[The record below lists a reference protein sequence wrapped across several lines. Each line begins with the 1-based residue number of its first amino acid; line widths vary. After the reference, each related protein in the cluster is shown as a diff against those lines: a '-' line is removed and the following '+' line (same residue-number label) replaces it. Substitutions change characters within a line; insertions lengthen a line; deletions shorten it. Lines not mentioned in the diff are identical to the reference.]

1 MNAINSMSQPFK
13 ERTTMYLVCGEAL
26 FDFFSEEDAS
36 GLASKVNF
44 KAIAGGSPFNVAVG
58 LRRLGVDAAL
68 FAGLS
73 TDYLG
78 RRLQQVLQDEGVRP
92 DYLVDFAAPTTLAMV
107 AVGAN
112 GSPHYSFRGEGCA
125 DRQLK
130 PEHLPA
136 LGPEIR
142 GLHIGSFSLVVQPIA
157 DTLLALVRQES
168 GQRLISLDPNVRLNP
183 EPNIELWRSR
193 IATLVELADLI
204 KVSDEDLSLL
214 YPEQDPA
221 RVIEGWLQH
230 RCQLVF
236 LTRGGEGATVFSRAH
251 GSWSMPASSVKIAD
265 TVGAGDTFQAALI
278 TWLTEQQLDS
288 IEGLQQLGREQIDAM
303 LRFAVR
309 AAALTCSKTGP
320 DLPYRQQLDLL

>member
-1 MNAINSMSQPFK
+1 
-13 ERTTMYLVCGEAL
+13 MYLVCGEAL
-26 FDFFSEEDAS
+26 FDFFSENDAS

-68 FAGLS
+68 LAGLS

-78 RRLQQVLQDEGVRP
+78 RRLLQVLQDEGVRQ
-92 DYLVDFAAPTTLAMV
+92 DFLLDFPAPTTLAMV

-112 GSPHYSFRGEGCA
+112 GSPQYSFRGEGCA
-125 DRQLK
+125 DRQLQ
-130 PEHLPA
+130 PEHLPT
-136 LGPEIR
+136 LGPEVR

-157 DTLLALVRQES
+157 DTLLALVRRES
-168 GQRLISLDPNVRLNP
+168 GKRLVSLDPNVRLNP
-183 EPNIELWRSR
+183 EPDINLWRNR
-193 IATLVELADLI
+193 VATLVELADLI
-204 KVSDEDLSLL
+204 KVSDEDLHLL
-214 YPEQDPA
+214 YPGQDPA
-221 RVIEGWLQH
+221 QVIDGWLQH

-236 LTRGGEGATVFSRAH
+236 LTRGGEGASVFSRTH
-251 GSWSMPASSVKIAD
+251 GSWSTPACGVKIAD

-288 IEGLQQLGREQIDAM
+288 VEGVKQLGREQIDRM
-303 LRFAVR
+303 LKFAVQ

-320 DLPYRQQLDLL
+320 DLPYRKQLDLR

>member
-1 MNAINSMSQPFK
+1 
-13 ERTTMYLVCGEAL
+13 MYLVCGEAL
-26 FDFFSEEDAS
+26 FDFFSEDDAS
-36 GLASKVNF
+36 GLASTVNF

-78 RRLQQVLQDEGVRP
+78 RRLQQVLRNEGVRA

-130 PEHLPA
+130 PEHLPQ
-136 LGPEIR
+136 LGAEVR

-157 DTLLALVRQES
+157 DTLLALVQRES
-168 GQRLISLDPNVRLNP
+168 GKRLISLDPNVRLNP
-183 EPNIELWRSR
+183 EPNIDLWRTR
-193 IATLVELADLI
+193 VATLVVLADLI

-214 YPEQDPA
+214 YPEQDPQ

-236 LTRGGEGATVFSRAH
+236 LTRGGEGATVFSRHH
-251 GSWSMPASSVKIAD
+251 GSWSVPACSVKIAD

-278 TWLTEQQLDS
+278 TWLTEHHLDS
-288 IEGLQQLGREQIDAM
+288 VEGVQSLAREQIDEM
-303 LRFAVR
+303 LKFAVQ

-320 DLPYRQQLDLL
+320 DLPYRQQLDLR

>member
-1 MNAINSMSQPFK
+1 
-13 ERTTMYLVCGEAL
+13 MYLVCGEAL
-26 FDFFSEEDAS
+26 FDFFSENDAS

-68 FAGLS
+68 LAGLS

-78 RRLQQVLQDEGVRP
+78 RRLLQVLQDEGVCQ
-92 DYLVDFAAPTTLAMV
+92 DYLLDFAAPTTLAMV

-112 GSPHYSFRGEGCA
+112 GSPQYSFRGEGCA
-125 DRQLK
+125 DRHLQ
-130 PEHLPA
+130 PQHLPA
-136 LGPEIR
+136 LGPEVR

-157 DTLLALVRQES
+157 DTLLALVRRES
-168 GQRLISLDPNVRLNP
+168 GKRLISLDPNVRLNP
-183 EPNIELWRSR
+183 EPDIDLWRAR

-204 KVSDEDLSLL
+204 KVSDEDLHLL
-214 YPEQDPA
+214 YPGQDPA
-221 RVIEGWLQH
+221 QVIEGWLQH

-236 LTRGGEGATVFSRAH
+236 LTRGGEGASVFSRVH
-251 GSWSMPASSVKIAD
+251 GSWSAPACAVKIAD

-278 TWLTEQQLDS
+278 AWLTEQQLDS
-288 IEGLQQLGREQIDAM
+288 VEGVKQLGREQIDRM
-303 LRFAVR
+303 LKFAVQ

-320 DLPYRQQLDLL
+320 DLPYRKQLDLR

>member
-1 MNAINSMSQPFK
+1 
-13 ERTTMYLVCGEAL
+13 MYLVCGEAL
-26 FDFFSEEDAS
+26 FDFFSEDDAA

-58 LRRLGVDAAL
+58 LRRLGVDSAL
-68 FAGLS
+68 LAGLS

-78 RRLQQVLQDEGVRP
+78 RRLLQVLQDEGVRQ
-92 DYLVDFAAPTTLAMV
+92 DFLLDFAAPTTLAMV

-112 GSPHYSFRGEGCA
+112 GSPQYSFRGEGCA

-136 LGPEIR
+136 LGPEVR

-157 DTLLALVRQES
+157 DTLLALVRRES
-168 GQRLISLDPNVRLNP
+168 GKRLISLDPNVRLNP
-183 EPNIELWRSR
+183 EPDIERWRER

-204 KVSDEDLSLL
+204 KVSDEDLHLL
-214 YPEQDPA
+214 YPGQDPA
-221 RVIEGWLQH
+221 QVVQGWLQH
-230 RCQLVF
+230 RCQLVL

-251 GSWSMPASSVKIAD
+251 GSWSTPASTVKIAD

-278 TWLTEQQLDS
+278 TWLTEHQLDS
-288 IEGLQQLGREQIDAM
+288 VEGVKQLGREQIDCM
-303 LRFAVR
+303 LKFAVR

-320 DLPYRQQLDLL
+320 DLPYRKQLDVR

>member
-1 MNAINSMSQPFK
+1 
-13 ERTTMYLVCGEAL
+13 MYLVCGEAL
-26 FDFFSEEDAS
+26 FDFFSEDDAS

-78 RRLQQVLQDEGVRP
+78 RRLQQVLQAEGVRA

-125 DRQLK
+125 DRQLRL
-130 PEHLPA
+130 EHLPQ
-136 LGPEIR
+136 LGPEVR
-142 GLHIGSFSLVVQPIA
+142 GLHIGSYSLVVQPIA
-157 DTLLALVRQES
+157 DTLLTLVQRES
-168 GQRLISLDPNVRLNP
+168 GKRLISLDPNVRLNP

-214 YPEQDPA
+214 YPEQDPQ
-221 RVIEGWLQH
+221 RVIEGWLQY

-236 LTRGGEGATVFSRAH
+236 LTRGGEGATVFSKAH
-251 GSWSMPASSVKIAD
+251 GSWSVPACSVKIAD

-278 TWLTEQQLDS
+278 TWLTEHQLDS
-288 IEGLQQLGREQIDAM
+288 VEGVQSLGREQIDGM
-303 LRFAVR
+303 LKFAVQ

-320 DLPYRQQLDLL
+320 DLPYRQQLDLR